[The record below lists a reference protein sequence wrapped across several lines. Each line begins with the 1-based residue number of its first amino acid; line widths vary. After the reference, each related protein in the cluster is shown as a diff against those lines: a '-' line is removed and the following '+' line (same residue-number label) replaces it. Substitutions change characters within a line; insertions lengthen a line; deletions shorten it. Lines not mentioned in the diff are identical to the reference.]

1 MEPTNTCVRRQ
12 GFSGKRSA
20 LSFFL
25 GNWMGFEALD
35 SNALDLDSIFVYWT
49 VFGAIWT
56 VFNSNL
62 TVYPFNWEKAIEMK
76 KIFEIKT
83 NN

>member
-12 GFSGKRSA
+12 DFSGKRSA

-35 SNALDLDSIFVYWT
+35 SNALDLDNIFVYWT
-49 VFGAIWT
+49 VFGANRT
-56 VFNSNL
+56 VFYSNR
-62 TVYPFNWEKAIEMK
+62 TVYPFNWEKTINMK
-76 KIFEIKT
+76 KLFEIIT
-83 NN
+83 SN